1 MEQISD
7 IDLRSLR
14 VFATVV
20 RCGGFAA
27 AQPILNIGAPTIS
40 EQMSRLESR
49 IGVRLCDRGRA
60 GFRLTE
66 QGEKVYAAAQRLLT
80 SVEDFR
86 QEVSDIGSRLSGTLN
101 IGIIDNTITNGD
113 SPLPGALHRF
123 NQLDNDVQIR
133 IVIDSPAVLEQQ
145 VLDGRLHAAIG
156 PFQREVPGLRFSSL
170 FHEEHQL
177 YCGEKH
183 PFFVTPDPNVDEL
196 ENARVVART
205 YMHAADL
212 KVLSV
217 HKPAALIDNVEA
229 QALLILTGEYV
240 GFLPC
245 HYAQQWIVSGQ
256 MKSLFGNE
264 LRYFSEM
271 MLIVKTGVGKSLA
284 MEAFLGEL
292 LNLPTQQN

>member
-86 QEVSDIGSRLSGTLN
+86 QEVSDVGSRLSGELN
-101 IGIIDNTITNGD
+101 VGIIDNTITNGD
-113 SPLPGALHRF
+113 SPLPAALHRF

-133 IVIDSPAVLEQQ
+133 IDIDSPAVLEQR

-156 PFQREVPGLRFSSL
+156 PFQREVPGLRFSPL
-170 FHEEHQL
+170 FREEHQL

-183 PFFVTPDPNVDEL
+183 PFFRADVTSLDEL
-196 ENARVVART
+196 KNARVVART

-245 HYAQQWIVSGQ
+245 HYTEPWVEKGRMVA
-256 MKSLFGNE
+256 LFGSE
-264 LRYFSEM
+264 MRYFSEM
-271 MLIVKTGVGKSLA
+271 ALVVKSGGVKSLA
-284 MEAFLGEL
+284 LEVFLGEL
-292 LNLPTQQN
+292 FNTPLNQN

>member
-7 IDLRSLR
+7 IDLRLLR
-14 VFATVV
+14 VFSTVV

-40 EQMSRLESR
+40 EHMSRLESR
-49 IGVRLCDRGRA
+49 VGVRLCDRGRA

-66 QGEKVYAAAQRLLT
+66 QGEKVYDAAQRLLA

-86 QEVSDIGSRLSGTLN
+86 HEVSDLGSRLSGELN
-101 IGIIDNTITNGD
+101 IGVIDNTITNGD
-113 SPLPGALHRF
+113 SPLPGAIHRF
-123 NQLDNDVQIR
+123 NQRDNDVQIR
-133 IVIDSPAVLEQQ
+133 IEIEPPATLERH

-156 PFQREVPGLRFSSL
+156 PFQREVPGLRFTPL
-170 FHEEHQL
+170 FREEHQL

-183 PFFVTPDPNVDEL
+183 PFFTAPDTNVNQL
-196 ENARVVART
+196 KNARVVART

-212 KVLSV
+212 EVLSV
-217 HKPAALIDNVEA
+217 HRPAALIDNVEA

-245 HYAQQWIVSGQ
+245 HYAQQWVGGGQ
-256 MKSLFGNE
+256 MKALFGSE

-271 MLIVKTGVGKSLA
+271 ALIIKTGVGKSLA

-292 LNLPTQQN
+292 LNVPVLPK